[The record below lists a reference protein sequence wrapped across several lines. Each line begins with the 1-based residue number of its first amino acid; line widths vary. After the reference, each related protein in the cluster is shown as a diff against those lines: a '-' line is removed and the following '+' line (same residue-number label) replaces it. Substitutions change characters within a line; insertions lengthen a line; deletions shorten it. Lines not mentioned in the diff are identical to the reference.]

1 MDFKDNHIEWITGDD
16 RMTVTLTQK
25 RFINRVLKLAK
36 KHKDAV
42 EIVANNADG
51 SVCAHLP
58 IRALHLFILTSKT
71 GDSSAVRDIL
81 EEDEQ
86 EDNELTYT
94 QG

>member
-1 MDFKDNHIEWITGDD
+1 MDFKDNHIEWITGDN
-16 RMTVTLTQK
+16 RITVTLTQK

-51 SVCAHLP
+51 SLCAHLP
-58 IRALHLFILTSKT
+58 INALHLFILPSKT
-71 GDSSAVRDIL
+71 GELSAVHDIL
-81 EEDEQ
+81 KDEEDE
-86 EDNELTYT
+86 T